1 MIGTFVHVWWC
12 AQRNHVESKPKKS
25 SWGSASCRRFF
36 ICLSFSYFGRC
47 VSSGRRAA
55 EMSNSNL
62 RDKSFL
68 RLLTLLMV
76 IYGVQR
82 GESRL
87 AEILFEE
94 EDSPAAVSAA
104 NLNHAAIPTPSG
116 EDNACHV
123 EFTVLKRAV
132 GRCIKVG
139 KATRACIS
147 GTYFQPFHPDCM

>member
-1 MIGTFVHVWWC
+1 MSDWNLRSHLVVRT
-12 AQRNHVESKPKKS
+12 KKS
-25 SWGSASCRRFF
+25 RRVNTEQIELGSDSCGEFF

-47 VSSGRRAA
+47 VSSRRQAA
-55 EMSNSNL
+55 EMANSTLSDN
-62 RDKSFL
+62 KSFL

-94 EDSPAAVSAA
+94 EDSPAAISAS
-104 NLNHAAIPTPSG
+104 NLNHGSIPTPSS
-116 EDNACHV
+116 ECHV